1 MLNMRKFILSLTL
14 LIPFFVSA
22 QTPPPPTGED
32 FGGPVA
38 PGYPIDNTIFVL
50 LLSLLVCVSVF
61 IYLKK
66 FNYYK

>member
-22 QTPPPPTGED
+22 QTPPPPGDESD
-32 FGGPVA
+32 WPVA